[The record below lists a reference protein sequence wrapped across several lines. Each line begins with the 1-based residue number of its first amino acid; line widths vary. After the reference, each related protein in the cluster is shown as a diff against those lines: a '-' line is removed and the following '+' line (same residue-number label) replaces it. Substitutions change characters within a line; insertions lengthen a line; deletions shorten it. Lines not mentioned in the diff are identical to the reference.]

1 MASEAV
7 KVVVR
12 CRPLNEREVNLNCKN
27 VIEIVSETGQCSISH
42 PNGKKNPAKN
52 FFFDGAYDLNSTT
65 EQIYNDIGYPLV
77 EGVTEGYN
85 GTIFAYGQTGCGK
98 SFTMQGLAD
107 VESQRGV
114 IPRAFDHIFETI
126 SVSHSTRFLVH
137 ASYLEIYNEEIR
149 DLLAR
154 ETKTKLELKEHPDK
168 GIYVSGLSM
177 HKVTSVEEC
186 NVIMGIGW
194 KNRSTGA
201 TLMNA
206 DSSRSHSIFTIYLE
220 MIDRDPQIEGEKIKA
235 GKLNLVDLAGSER
248 QAKTG
253 ACGDRFKEATKINL
267 SLSAL
272 GNVISALVDA
282 KSKHIPYRD
291 SKLTRLL
298 QDSLGGNTKTL
309 MIACLS
315 PADNN
320 YEETLS
326 TLRYAN
332 RAKNIQNKPK
342 INEDPKDALLR
353 QYQDEIDRLRQLLE
367 QRQSVDQLPGTNM
380 MTEQKDLQSIERE
393 KEILKQE
400 YESKLQAKEAQ
411 YNAEAADKV
420 KLMNEIQNL
429 KAYYESRIQ
438 NLDEY
443 VHKETKKSDAH
454 TSMEPEQFSRSNTTV
469 DHETQSVHTPKTSK
483 TASVKE
489 FGFPNTVMIVD
500 ADGNILNSEGQN
512 KMLTTQ
518 SELTRAGASIQ
529 NIRGSESKQSTCS
542 AELPGGNLILETL
555 SREELLKRL
564 KSLESGIVGGE
575 LAWNA
580 EARARRSRKLRYA
593 EERKRQLEQANA
605 ALEDEGIMVG
615 IYENIQD
622 ELHMKNKLLQREKL
636 KNLALKS
643 ELSDIQSEFEQDR
656 SDYLDTIRRQQR
668 QIDLLQAIIDRI
680 QPCIRR
686 DSNYHNVD
694 KIKKLS
700 KYDEERNEWILP
712 QMTVERTQLPT
723 APLDPTHATY
733 RIAQCLGDQNDCF
746 TTSASSNTRLSVS
759 SLLNRDVERET
770 EEEARYYAKLASRTQ
785 SQPNY
790 FANRRASQLLIDAAA
805 LGAGSHRNNLNSN
818 MSNLHGYLH
827 TDCTG
832 TLPGALDEM
841 MSHIGRRTRKLDSR
855 LRNNT
860 SPSGNHGP
868 NNSPS
873 YRRQK

>member
-1 MASEAV
+1 FLPSEYYIPIIY
-7 KVVVR
+7 R
-12 CRPLNEREVNLNCKN
+12 YSFHLSLF
-27 VIEIVSETGQCSISH
+27 IS
-42 PNGKKNPAKN
+42 
-52 FFFDGAYDLNSTT
+52 
-65 EQIYNDIGYPLV
+65 
-77 EGVTEGYN
+77 
-85 GTIFAYGQTGCGK
+85 
-98 SFTMQGLAD
+98 
-107 VESQRGV
+107 
-114 IPRAFDHIFETI
+114 AFDHIFETI
-126 SVSHSTRFLVH
+126 SVSQNTRFLVH

-154 ETKTKLELKEHPDK
+154 EAKTKLELKEHPER
-168 GIYVSGLSM
+168 GVYVSGLSM
-177 HKVTSVEEC
+177 HKVTRVEEC
-186 NVIMGIGW
+186 NVIMGVGW

-220 MIDRDPQIEGEKIKA
+220 MVDRDPQLEGEKIKA

-253 ACGDRFKEATKINL
+253 ASGDRFKEATKINL

-272 GNVISALVDA
+272 GNVISALVDSR
-282 KSKHIPYRD
+282 SKHIPYRD

-320 YEETLS
+320 YDETLS

-367 QRQSVDQLPGTNM
+367 QSQGVSRTMSTNLNSD
-380 MTEQKDLQSIERE
+380 QKDWQIIERE
-393 KEILKQE
+393 KEALKQE
-400 YESKLQAKEAQ
+400 YESKLRAKEAQ

-420 KLMNEIQNL
+420 KLMNEIQAL
-429 KAYYESRIQ
+429 RSFYETRMQ
-438 NLDEY
+438 KLNDY
-443 VHKETKKSDAH
+443 AQKEPAKSDAH
-454 TSMEPEQFSRSNTTV
+454 TSIEPEQFPHNDDLSV
-469 DHETQSVHTPKTSK
+469 VHEPHIVYQPKPSK
-483 TASVKE
+483 TPSVKE
-489 FGFPNTVMIVD
+489 SMLSSSVMIVD
-500 ADGNILNSEGQN
+500 ADGNVLNSEGQN
-512 KMLTTQ
+512 KIPAVQ
-518 SELTRAGASIQ
+518 SEGTRAGAIKQ
-529 NIRGSESKQSTCS
+529 NARGLETKQSTS
-542 AELPGGNLILETL
+542 GSEIQNGGSILEAL

-580 EARARRSRKLRYA
+580 EARASRSRKQRYA
-593 EERKRQLEQANA
+593 EERKRRLEQANA

-622 ELHMKNKLLQREKL
+622 ELHMKNKLLQREKQ
-636 KNLALKS
+636 KNLAMKS

-668 QIDLLQAIIDRI
+668 QVDLLQAIIDRI

-694 KIKKLS
+694 KIKKLA
-700 KYDEERNEWILP
+700 KYDEERGEWVLP
-712 QMTVERTQLPT
+712 QMTVERTQLPA
-723 APLDPTHATY
+723 APLDPAHGAH
-733 RIAQCLGDQNDCF
+733 RIAQGLGDQSDSF
-746 TTSASSNTRLSVS
+746 GSPGSSNTRLSAAT
-759 SLLNRDVERET
+759 LLNRDVERES
-770 EEEARYYAKLASRTQ
+770 EEEARFYAKLASRTQ

-805 LGAGSHRNNLNSN
+805 LGAGSHRSSLNSN
-818 MSNLHGYLH
+818 MSNLHGSLH
-827 TDCTG
+827 GDSTG
-832 TLPGALDEM
+832 ALPGALDEM
-841 MSHIGRRTRKLDSR
+841 MSHVGRRACKLDTR

-873 YRRQK
+873 YRRPK

>member
-1 MASEAV
+1 MMASEAV
-7 KVVVR
+7 KVIVR
-12 CRPLNEREVNLNCKN
+12 CRPLNEREINLDCKN
-27 VIEIVSETGQCSISH
+27 VIEIISDTGQCSITH
-42 PNGKKNPAKN
+42 PNGKKNPPKN
-52 FFFDGAYDLNSTT
+52 FFFDGAYDLDSST
-65 EQIYNDIGYPLV
+65 EQIYNDIAYPLV

-107 VESQRGV
+107 VESQRGI
-114 IPRAFDHIFETI
+114 IPRECSKQNQFMGSNLENIKIVGGWKGGDGKSALYFKRSGEEKKTRRSRSKIERQNPDTSAQLPMLGIVGENAFDHIFETI
-126 SVSHSTRFLVH
+126 SVSQNTRFLVH

-154 ETKTKLELKEHPDK
+154 EAKTKLELKEHPER
-168 GIYVSGLSM
+168 GVYVSGLSM
-177 HKVTSVEEC
+177 HKVTRVEEC

-220 MIDRDPQIEGEKIKA
+220 MVDRDPQLEGEKIKA

-253 ACGDRFKEATKINL
+253 ASGDRFKEATKINL

-272 GNVISALVDA
+272 GNVISALVDSR
-282 KSKHIPYRD
+282 SKHIPYRD

-320 YEETLS
+320 YDETLS

-367 QRQSVDQLPGTNM
+367 QSQGVSRTMSTNLNSD
-380 MTEQKDLQSIERE
+380 QKDWQIIERE
-393 KEILKQE
+393 KEALKQE
-400 YESKLQAKEAQ
+400 YESKLRAKEAQ

-420 KLMNEIQNL
+420 KLMNEIQAL
-429 KAYYESRIQ
+429 RSFYETRMQ
-438 NLDEY
+438 KLNDY
-443 VHKETKKSDAH
+443 TQKEPAKSD
-454 TSMEPEQFSRSNTTV
+454 E
-469 DHETQSVHTPKTSK
+469 SVLS
-483 TASVKE
+483 SS
-489 FGFPNTVMIVD
+489 VMIVD
-500 ADGNILNSEGQN
+500 AEGNVLNSEGQN
-512 KMLTTQ
+512 KIPAVQ
-518 SELTRAGASIQ
+518 SEGTRVGAIKQ
-529 NIRGSESKQSTCS
+529 NARGLESKQSAS
-542 AELPGGNLILETL
+542 GSEILNGGSILEAL

-580 EARARRSRKLRYA
+580 EARARRSRKQRYA
-593 EERKRQLEQANA
+593 EERKRRLEQANA

-622 ELHMKNKLLQREKL
+622 ELHMKNKLLQREKQ
-636 KNLALKS
+636 KNLAMKS

-668 QIDLLQAIIDRI
+668 QVDLLQAIIDRI

-694 KIKKLS
+694 KIKKLA
-700 KYDEERNEWILP
+700 KYDEERGEWVLP
-712 QMTVERTQLPT
+712 QMTVERTQLPA
-723 APLDPTHATY
+723 APLDPAHGAH
-733 RIAQCLGDQNDCF
+733 RIAQGLGDQSDSF
-746 TTSASSNTRLSVS
+746 GSPGSSNTRLSAAT
-759 SLLNRDVERET
+759 LLNRDVERES
-770 EEEARYYAKLASRTQ
+770 EEEARFYAKLASRTQ

-790 FANRRASQLLIDAAA
+790 FANRRASQLLIDA
-805 LGAGSHRNNLNSN
+805 GISIEVRRGMSSHFF
-818 MSNLHGYLH
+818 
-827 TDCTG
+827 
-832 TLPGALDEM
+832 
-841 MSHIGRRTRKLDSR
+841 SR
-855 LRNNT
+855 F
-860 SPSGNHGP
+860 
-868 NNSPS
+868 
-873 YRRQK
+873 

>member
-7 KVVVR
+7 KVIVR
-12 CRPLNEREVNLNCKN
+12 CRPLNEREKSLDCKN
-27 VIEIVSETGQCSISH
+27 VIEIISETGQCSINH
-42 PNGKKNPAKN
+42 PNGKKVPPKI
-52 FFFDGAYDLNSTT
+52 FFFDGAYDISSTT
-65 EQIYNDIGYPLV
+65 EQIYNDIAYPLV

-98 SFTMQGLAD
+98 SFTMQGMAD
-107 VESQRGV
+107 VDTQRGI
-114 IPRAFDHIFETI
+114 IPRAFDHVFETI
-126 SVSHSTRFLVH
+126 SVSQNTRFLVH

-154 ETKTKLELKEHPDK
+154 EGKTKLELKEHPEK
-168 GIYVSGLSM
+168 GVYVSGLSM
-177 HKVTSVEEC
+177 HKVTCVDEC
-186 NVIMGIGW
+186 NVIMSIGW

-220 MIDRDPQIEGEKIKA
+220 MVDHDPQTDSDKIKA

-253 ACGDRFKEATKINL
+253 ASGDRFKEATKINL

-272 GNVISALVDA
+272 GNVISALVDS

-320 YEETLS
+320 YDETLS

-367 QRQSVDQLPGTNM
+367 QSQGIGKCPTVDPVV
-380 MTEQKDLQSIERE
+380 ECKDWQTIERE
-393 KEILKQE
+393 KEALKQE
-400 YESKLQAKEAQ
+400 YETKLRVKEAQ
-411 YNAEAADKV
+411 YHAEAADKA
-420 KLMNEIQNL
+420 KLMSEMQAL
-429 KAYYESRIQ
+429 RDYYEFRMQ
-438 NLDEY
+438 KLD
-443 VHKETKKSDAH
+443 DCAH
-454 TSMEPEQFSRSNTTV
+454 REEPLRADESGLSN
-469 DHETQSVHTPKTSK
+469 
-483 TASVKE
+483 
-489 FGFPNTVMIVD
+489 NVMIVD
-500 ADGNILNSEGQN
+500 ADGNILNSDEQN
-512 KMLTTQ
+512 QLSTAQ
-518 SELTRAGASIQ
+518 SESDRTRLLKSSTRSI
-529 NIRGSESKQSTCS
+529 ESKQIGSGS
-542 AELPGGNLILETL
+542 ETRNGTGVVL
-555 SREELLKRL
+555 R
-564 KSLESGIVGGE
+564 SLESGIVGGE

-580 EARARRSRKLRYA
+580 EARARRSRKQRYA
-593 EERKRQLEQANA
+593 EERKRQLELANA

-622 ELHMKNKLLQREKL
+622 ELRIKNKLLQREKQ
-636 KNLALKS
+636 KNLAMKS

-656 SDYLDTIRRQQR
+656 SDYLDTIRRLQR
-668 QIDLLQAIIDRI
+668 QMDLLQAIIDRI

-694 KIKKLS
+694 KIKKLA

-712 QMTVERTQLPT
+712 QMTIERTQLPV
-723 APLDPTHATY
+723 APLDSGQGPHRFT
-733 RIAQCLGDQNDCF
+733 QGLGDQSD
-746 TTSASSNTRLSVS
+746 TPGTGGLSARAGASTLLS
-759 SLLNRDVERET
+759 RDTERES

-805 LGAGSHRNNLNSN
+805 LGAGSHRGSLNTN
-818 MSNLHGYLH
+818 ISNLHGSLYGIGSNGVESNSLFSQDPH
-827 TDCTG
+827 G
-832 TLPGALDEM
+832 LGALPGALDEM
-841 MSHIGRRTRKLDSR
+841 MFHTGRRASKFDSR
-855 LRNNT
+855 LRNT
-860 SPSGNHGP
+860 QGSPTGP
-868 NNSPS
+868 KSSPS
-873 YRRQK
+873 YRRPK